1 MMTKM
6 GCRPFTDRKLGLYPY
21 SSVQANVPIIIAN
34 QIIQWGDDLIQDKD
48 IYSPTNDLIHGREEE
63 IHITVLYGIHY
74 QTSEQTESILCR
86 QSSFEVKLGCISI
99 FTTNQDFD
107 VVKIEV
113 ISPGLFYLNHLLK
126 TTVLNTPSYLSYK
139 PHATIA
145 YVKKDSY
152 NHLIGKNDFKD
163 WRWTNNSVIFS
174 STNGQKTP
182 IRLNTL
188 KPVLCS

>member
-1 MMTKM
+1 MMKM
-6 GCRPFTDRKLGLYPY
+6 DYRPFTDKKLGLYPY
-21 SSVQANVPIIIAN
+21 SSVQANVPAIIAN
-34 QIIQWGDDLIQDKD
+34 HIIQWGDDMIQDKD
-48 IYSPTNDLIHGREEE
+48 IYSPPDDLIHGRAEE
-63 IHITVLYGIHY
+63 IHITVLYGIHW
-74 QTSEQTESILCR
+74 QTHEQTESILSR
-86 QSSFEVKLGCISI
+86 ENSFEVKLGCISI

-126 TTVLNTPSYLSYK
+126 TSIPNTPFYSIYK

-145 YVKKDSY
+145 YVKKDSC
-152 NHLIGKNDFKD
+152 NNLIDKTDFKE
-163 WRWTNNSVIFS
+163 WKWTNDSVIFS
-174 STNGQKTP
+174 SISGQKIP